1 MKNEKLSESD
11 YDITSDYETTEEESI
26 VLRVNKTNNL
36 LNSNLIDYSKLKCHS
51 CQSDSN
57 NINFVIITLLF
68 LIFVIT
74 YYFLKKKN

>member
-1 MKNEKLSESD
+1 MKNDILSESD

-36 LNSNLIDYSKLKCHS
+36 LNSNLIDYSKLECHT

-57 NINFVIITLLF
+57 NINFVMITLLF
-68 LIFVIT
+68 LVFVLT
-74 YYFLKKKN
+74 YYFLKKKF